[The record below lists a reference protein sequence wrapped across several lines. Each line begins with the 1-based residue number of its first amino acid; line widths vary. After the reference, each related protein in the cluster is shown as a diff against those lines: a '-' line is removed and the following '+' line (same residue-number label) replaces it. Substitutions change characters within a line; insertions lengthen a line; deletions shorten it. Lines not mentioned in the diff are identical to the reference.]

1 LPLRL
6 LTATIIALGLLSG
19 GAPPA
24 NASDYT
30 QQIVD
35 LTNAERAKA
44 GLSPLVV
51 SAALSSSAQGYA
63 AAMATQGFFNHIAP
77 DGSTLVQR
85 DVAAG
90 YSPWSYLEENIAAG
104 QGSPAEAV
112 AAWMNSPEHRTNLL
126 SPRVHEIG
134 VGYSYRAGSPYGT
147 YWVQE
152 FGDRPG
158 APTTTASRV
167 SAAPRASA
175 APVPVTSWTAPT
187 GHTVSGAWFTFLRSH
202 GDVDVF
208 GLPRS
213 DVTTDPMTGQ
223 TVQYFQRVVLEWH
236 PENPPDSRIQRRL
249 LGDDLYPGVDLP
261 VVDLPAS
268 ADFFPFSLT
277 ALTGLGH
284 GVSNYAPDGEPTY
297 FKDFFDSHG
306 GVTTFGY
313 PKEEPTL
320 RDGMWTQRF
329 QAAVFQYHPELDQ
342 DGVVAGTNLALRHF
356 RVQLELLGDEFIGE
370 NGLPYQ

>member
-1 LPLRL
+1 L
-6 LTATIIALGLLSG
+6 LTTTIVVLGLLFG
-19 GAPPA
+19 GAPIA
-24 NASDYT
+24 NASDFA
-30 QQIVD
+30 QQVLD
-35 LTNAERAKA
+35 LTNAQRAQA
-44 GLSPLVV
+44 GLSPLVL
-51 SAALSSSAQGYA
+51 SAALASSAQAYA
-63 AAMATQGFFNHIAP
+63 VEMATLGFFSHVAP

-85 DVAAG
+85 DVSAG

-104 QGSPAEAV
+104 QASPAEVV

-126 SPRVHEIG
+126 SPKVREIG
-134 VGYSYRAGSPYGT
+134 IGYFDKAGSPYGT

-152 FGDRPG
+152 FGVRPG
-158 APTTTASRV
+158 AAATTAT
-167 SAAPRASA
+167 AARP
-175 APVPVTSWTAPT
+175 APAPSTSWTAPT
-187 GHTVSGAWFTFLRSH
+187 GHTVSGAWFAFMRSH

-213 DVTTDPMTGQ
+213 DVITDLVTGQ

-236 PENPPDSRIQRRL
+236 PENPPDSQIQRRL
-249 LGDDLYPGVDLP
+249 LGDDLYPGADLP
-261 VVDLPAS
+261 VAAMPAS
-268 ADFFPFSLT
+268 ADFFPFSPT

-284 GVSNYAPDGEPTY
+284 GVSNDAPDGQPIY

-306 GVTTFGY
+306 GVTTFGF

-329 QAAVFQYHPELDQ
+329 QAAVFQYHPELDR
-342 DGVVAGTNLALRHF
+342 DGVVPGTNLALRQF

-370 NGLPYQ
+370 HGLPYQ